1 MKNARRWTALLLAVL
16 LALSLMPAAA
26 PAEGGEEPAVSAAW
40 QCPETKK
47 DETGKWDYGVLEDGT
62 AVITGFSVE
71 SSTLK
76 IPDEVDG
83 LPVTVVARDPG
94 AKVDYNQ
101 IHKIRKVVLPK
112 GLKAVE
118 QQAFEGCSALTK
130 VELPKGL
137 ERIGTAAFKNC
148 KELTSVL
155 IPAGVVSIG
164 DEAFS
169 NCSKLTFP
177 ALPEGL
183 VKIGRRTFY
192 QCRKLGKAKLPGSV
206 RVVEEEAF
214 AYCLITTLSL
224 NEGLEEIG
232 DGAFFAHKLPE
243 VVFPAS
249 LKKIGNAAFDPD
261 GGKTLKKVTFK
272 SAATEPGAGVF
283 GYDDGWTEFYRKLQS
298 GETDLKKE
306 DYDQK
311 DPQFWIDYYRDSG
324 NFGQNGLTIT
334 CYPGSRADEVYQYH
348 VTKNYLKGS
357 EENVMTAPADR
368 VLQAGLYTNEDRVYE
383 LVIPEG
389 VEEIADSAFAGL
401 TTLNKIT
408 LPASLTRIGAHAFE
422 GCVGLKDVVVQGKTM
437 TEIGEAAFKGCSE
450 LKAMVVPEGVT
461 EIGRETFAECGK
473 MMKLTL
479 PKAGLLRIGDRAFAE
494 CKALTEMKLNAGL
507 ESIGK
512 EAFRGSGVKTLKI
525 PDSVT
530 AIGNR
535 AFYLS
540 GLKSLTFPAGL
551 EDITDSLCAYS
562 FNLTQVTLPKALKRI
577 GNKAFTR
584 CPLSSLNLPE
594 GLESIGEE
602 AFAFDVSNAVTM
614 YGKKRTFSKLR
625 SLKVPS
631 TLKTIGKAAFIAND
645 GLTSITI
652 PKNAQLEEIGDSAFE
667 YCFRLQ
673 SLDLP
678 DSLRK
683 IGNAAFRK
691 CQSMTR
697 VNLGGGITELGD
709 DVFNYC
715 IKLTKLTAPDTL
727 EKIGTNVFKEYN
739 KKLKVTV
746 PEGSLMDSYIRE
758 YYRGLKLEPA
768 KKK

>member
-1 MKNARRWTALLLAVL
+1 MKNARRWTALLLTAV
-16 LALSLMPAAA
+16 LALSLLPVSAF
-26 PAEGGEEPAVSAAW
+26 AESGEEQAASGAW

-47 DETGKWDYGVLEDGT
+47 DETGNWDYGVLEDGT
-62 AVITGFSVE
+62 AVITGFTVE
-71 SSTLK
+71 STTLK

-83 LPVTVVARDPG
+83 LSVTMVARDPG
-94 AKVDYNQ
+94 VKVDYNQ
-101 IHKIRKVVLPK
+101 IHKIKKVVLPK

-118 QQAFEGCSALTK
+118 QQAFEGCTALAK

-137 ERIGTAAFKNC
+137 ETIGYAAFKNC
-148 KELTSVL
+148 KELTSVS

-177 ALPEGL
+177 TLPETL
-183 VKIGRRTFY
+183 VKIGKRTFY
-192 QCRKLGKAKLPGSV
+192 QCRKLGKVKLPASV

-214 AYCLITTLSL
+214 AYCLIGTVSL

-232 DGAFFAHKLPE
+232 DRAFFAHKLPE

-249 LKKIGNAAFDPD
+249 LKTIGNAAFDPD

-272 SAATEPGAGVF
+272 SASTEPGAGVF

-306 DYDQK
+306 DYDKK
-311 DPQFWIDYYRDSG
+311 DPQFWIDYYRDPG

-334 CYPGSRADEVYQYH
+334 CYPGSRADELYQYH
-348 VTKNYLKGS
+348 VTKAYLKGS
-357 EENVMTAPADR
+357 EDNAVTAPADR

-437 TEIGEAAFKGCSE
+437 AEIGEAAFKGCSE

-461 EIGRETFAECGK
+461 EIGKETFAECRK
-473 MMKLTL
+473 MAKLTL

-494 CKALTEMKLNAGL
+494 CEALNELKLNAGL

-512 EAFRGSGVKTLKI
+512 EAFRSSGVTNLQI

-530 AIGNR
+530 AIGDR

-540 GLKSLTFPAGL
+540 ALKSLKFPASL
-551 EDITDSLCAYS
+551 EEITDSMCAYS
-562 FNLTQVTLPKALKRI
+562 FSLAKVTLPKDLKRI
-577 GNKAFTR
+577 GNKAFFR
-584 CPLSSLNLPE
+584 CQLSSLSLPE

-614 YGKKRTFSKLR
+614 YGRKRTYSKLR
-625 SLKVPS
+625 SLKIPS

-645 GLTSITI
+645 GLTGITI

-691 CQSMTR
+691 CQSLKK
-697 VNLGGGITELGD
+697 VNLGGGVTELGD

-715 IKLTKLTAPDTL
+715 IKLTRLTAQDTL
-727 EKIGTNVFKEYN
+727 ETIGNDIFKEHN
-739 KKLKVTV
+739 EKLKVTV
-746 PEGSLMDSYIRE
+746 PVGSLMYRYIRDH
-758 YYRGLKLEPA
+758 YREINVELTN
-768 KKK
+768 KK

>member
-1 MKNARRWTALLLAVL
+1 MKNTQRWTALLLAVL
-16 LALSLMPAAA
+16 LALSLLSVSAV
-26 PAEGGEEPAVSAAW
+26 AEGGEEPPASGVW

-62 AVITGFSVE
+62 AVITGFTVE

-83 LPVTVVARDPG
+83 IPVTMVARDP
-94 AKVDYNQ
+94 AVKVDYNQ
-101 IHKIRKVVLPK
+101 IHAIKKVVFPK

-118 QQAFEGCSALTK
+118 QQAFEGCTALTK

-137 ERIGTAAFKNC
+137 ETIGYAAFKNC
-148 KELTSVL
+148 KELTSIG
-155 IPAGVVSIG
+155 IPASVMSIG

-177 ALPEGL
+177 TLPEGL
-183 VKIGRRTFY
+183 IKIGKRTFY
-192 QCRKLGKAKLPGSV
+192 QCRKLGKVKLPVSV

-214 AYCLITTLSL
+214 ASCLITSITL
-224 NEGLEEIG
+224 NEGLEEIC
-232 DGAFFAHKLPE
+232 DSAFLAHRLGE
-243 VVFPAS
+243 IVFPAS
-249 LKKIGNAAFDPD
+249 LKKIGNAAFDPER
-261 GGKTLKKVTFK
+261 GKTLKKITFK
-272 SAATEPGAGVF
+272 SASTEPGAGVF
-283 GYDDGWTEFYRKLQS
+283 GYDDGWAEFYEKLQN
-298 GETDLKKE
+298 GQTDLTKE
-306 DYDQK
+306 DYDKK
-311 DPQFWIDYYRDSG
+311 DPQFWIDYYRDPG
-324 NFGQNGLTIT
+324 NFGQNELTIT
-334 CYPGSRADEVYQYH
+334 CYPGSRADELYQYH
-348 VTKNYLKGS
+348 VSKTYLKGS
-357 EENVMTAPADR
+357 EDNAMTAPAER

-389 VEEIADSAFAGL
+389 VEEIADSAFTGL

-437 TEIGEAAFKGCSE
+437 AEIGEAAFKGCSE

-461 EIGRETFAECGK
+461 EIGNETFAECRK
-473 MMKLTL
+473 MAKLTL

-494 CKALTEMKLNAGL
+494 CKALTELKLNAGL

-512 EAFRGSGVKTLKI
+512 ETFRSSGVTNLQI

-530 AIGNR
+530 TIGDR

-540 GLKSLTFPAGL
+540 ALKSLKFPADM
-551 EDITDSLCAYS
+551 EEITDSLCAYS
-562 FNLTQVTLPKALKRI
+562 FNLAKVTLPKTLKRI
-577 GNKAFTR
+577 GNKAFMR
-584 CPLSSLNLPE
+584 CQISGLNLPE

-614 YGKKRTFSKLR
+614 YGRKRTYSKLR
-625 SLKVPS
+625 SLKIPS

-673 SLDLP
+673 KIDLP

-691 CQSMTR
+691 CQSMTS
-697 VNLGGGITELGD
+697 VNLGGGVTELGD

-715 IKLTKLTAPDTL
+715 IKMTKLTAPDTL
-727 EKIGTNVFKEYN
+727 EKIGKDVFKEHN

-746 PEGSLMDSYIRE
+746 PGGEMYRYIWSN
-758 YYRGLKLEPA
+758 YRGIQLVTP